1 MSDIVSINDNV
12 LNSVKKMIGV
22 NLNDDYFDPELII
35 YINSI
40 LVIVYQL
47 GITDSVKEINS
58 DTTWSEIV
66 DQDEKRFNIVKS
78 YIAQKVKMKF
88 DTPSGSVKDVLT
100 EDIKEQEWRMTIIH
114 DEIVEENQNG
124 V

>member
-1 MSDIVSINDNV
+1 MSDVVSINDNV

-58 DTTWSEIV
+58 DTTWSEV
-66 DQDEKRFNIVKS
+66 MDQDEKRFNIVKS

>member
-22 NLNDDYFDPELII
+22 NLNDNYFDLELII

-58 DTTWSEIV
+58 DTTWSEVI

-78 YIAQKVKMKF
+78 YVAQKVKMKF

-114 DEIVEENQNG
+114 DEIAEENQNG

>member
-1 MSDIVSINDNV
+1 MTDVVSINDNV

-47 GITDSVKEINS
+47 GMTDSVKEINS

>member
-1 MSDIVSINDNV
+1 MSDVVSINDNV

-58 DTTWSEIV
+58 DTTWSEVI

>member
-1 MSDIVSINDNV
+1 MSDVVSINDNV

-47 GITDSVKEINS
+47 GMTDSVKEINS
-58 DTTWSEIV
+58 DTTWSEII
-66 DQDEKRFNIVKS
+66 DQDEKRFNIVKT

-100 EDIKEQEWRMTIIH
+100 EDIKEQEWRMIIIH

>member
-1 MSDIVSINDNV
+1 MSDVVSINDNV

-47 GITDSVKEINS
+47 GMTDSVKEINS